1 MAKWWKKDK
10 YILLIA
16 IISFIVI
23 SFTLQFIKYRLFL
36 YNGLDLAIFN
46 NLFYNL
52 THGGGF
58 FSSIQGH
65 IYLADHL
72 PPLLFIFWPFYKI
85 FNHPLTLLLLQ
96 TVILSLTSLVVYKLA
111 QIFLELKIKNQ
122 TGFTKKLP
130 LIFALFWLINPLIW
144 NINFYEFHILVL
156 LLPLFLITLI
166 FYFKNNFFLFSL
178 FSLLTCLVREDGALL
193 VFALGIIAWFD
204 KKPKKFIFT
213 PLIISSLYFL
223 AAVFTISLFSADG
236 FRFTAYYH
244 WLGNT
249 PLTALKNIFRQPQ
262 LWLAHILNL
271 SNLNML
277 VGFLFPFLF
286 LPFKKPKYLILALLP
301 LAQFIFSAQGGSN
314 IIVQT
319 HYAIFFLPAL
329 MLSTLDAM
337 VEFFNKK
344 SGRLWKLSNFDITL
358 TKIIIPTILIFSW
371 LALSPLGLIILNQK
385 NINGLKSRAKLIEK
399 TLSKITNNK
408 TVAASLNL
416 ITPLSTRSDIYA
428 TYYLFPGRQQFSNK
442 KYQPRKPLELIAF
455 DPDELIYHW
464 LKISSQKNAVKIYQ
478 EEFFAWQ
485 NLLLDFR
492 PDFLSS
498 NIILYHRNNLRTP
511 QIFYLPQL
519 PANEELCLAENISNT
534 QQKIT
539 CQFFEPKNKI
549 YFLQTSRGNI
559 IPAIWRQDQNK
570 KNTAWAVF
578 FTEKNE
584 GENISV
590 EKIKIKGQ
598 TELGAWLTAQNK
610 IYKKETKGKIKLIY
624 Y

>member
-1 MAKWWKKDK
+1 MNKWWKKDK
-10 YILLIA
+10 YILSFA
-16 IISFIVI
+16 IIAFILI
-23 SFTLQFIKYRLFL
+23 SFALQFIKYRLFL

-52 THGGGF
+52 THSRGF
-58 FSSIQGH
+58 FSSIQAH
-65 IYLADHL
+65 SYLADHF
-72 PPLLFIFWPFYKI
+72 PPLLFVFWPFYKI

-96 TVILSLTSLVVYKLA
+96 TIILSLTSLIIYKLA
-111 QIFLELKIKNQ
+111 QIFFALKISRQNSL
-122 TGFTKKLP
+122 TKKLS
-130 LIFALFWLINPLIW
+130 LIFALFWLINPLVW
-144 NINFYEFHILVL
+144 NINFYEFHILIL
-156 LLPLFLITLI
+156 LLPLLFTALI

-178 FSLLTCLVREDGALL
+178 FSLLTCLVREDAALL

-213 PLIISSLYFL
+213 PLIISFLYFL
-223 AAVFTISLFSADG
+223 TAVFIISLFSADG

-249 PLTALKNIFRQPQ
+249 PLTALENIFRQPQ

-277 VGFLFPFLF
+277 VGLLFPFLF
-286 LPFKKPKYLILALLP
+286 LPLKKPKYLILTLLP
-301 LAQFIFSAQGGSN
+301 LAQFILSAQGGSN

-319 HYAIFFLPAL
+319 HYAVFFLPAL
-329 MLSTLDAM
+329 ILPTLDA
-337 VEFFNKK
+337 VAEFFNKK
-344 SGRLWKLSNFDITL
+344 SGHIWKLANFDITL
-358 TKIIIPTILIFSW
+358 TKIIIPIILISSW
-371 LALSPLGLIILNQK
+371 LAFSPLGLMVLNHK
-385 NINGLKSRAKLIEK
+385 NINNLKIRAKLIEK
-399 TLSKITNNK
+399 TLSKITINK
-408 TVAASLNL
+408 IAAASLNL

-442 KYQPRKPLELIAF
+442 KYQPRRRLELIAF

-478 EEFFAWQ
+478 KEFFAWQ

-498 NIILYHRNNLRTP
+498 NIILYHRNNLQTSH
-511 QIFYLPQL
+511 IFYLPQL
-519 PANEELCLAENISNT
+519 PPDKELCLAENISNF
-534 QQKIT
+534 QQRIT
-539 CQFFEPKNKI
+539 CQFFEPKNEI

-559 IPAIWRQDQNK
+559 IPAIWRQSQDK
-570 KNTAWAVF
+570 RNTAWAVF
-578 FTEKNE
+578 FTKKNE
-584 GENISV
+584 KKNISI

-598 TELGAWLTAQNK
+598 TELGTWLTAENK
-610 IYKKETKGKIKLIY
+610 IYKKETRGKIKIIY